1 MSAVTPIPPP
11 PSELENSQA
20 PPTQADRKPYVVE
33 WMQFLP
39 RRRFIPEEPNV
50 DAPLIEP
57 EVVDCYL
64 KPLEESSDPQDQAVA
79 KQIREDIAIMHHDLL
94 RLFRQRDH
102 EAKKQQ
108 NDYRL
113 YQIGFLVLAAA
124 AAVFGSLQALA
135 LSGNGRVALAIFA
148 FGETLVALTAVY
160 LATISGREP
169 PLPRWLDARRKAE
182 QLRREYFRFLLNLSP
197 YDRLTP
203 IERKLK
209 MAERAAEINRGN
221 YPDESRLL

>member
-1 MSAVTPIPPP
+1 MSAITPTPPP

-20 PPTQADRKPYVVE
+20 PPTQADRKLNVVE
-33 WMQFLP
+33 WIQFLP
-39 RRRFIPEEPNV
+39 RRRFIPEEPDV
-50 DAPLIEP
+50 TVPLIEP
-57 EVVDCYL
+57 EVIDCYL
-64 KPLEESSDPQDQAVA
+64 KPLEDSADPEDQATA
-79 KQIREDIAIMHHDLL
+79 KQIRDDIALMNHDLL

-113 YQIGFLVLAAA
+113 YQIGFLLLAAA

-135 LSGNGRVALAIFA
+135 LSGNARVALAIFA

-182 QLRREYFRFLLNLSP
+182 QLRREYFRFLLNLAP
-197 YDRLTP
+197 YDKLPP
-203 IERKLK
+203 IERKLRLS
-209 MAERAAEINRGN
+209 ERAADINRGS
-221 YPDESRLL
+221 YPSESGVI

>member
-1 MSAVTPIPPP
+1 MSAITPTPPP
-11 PSELENSQA
+11 PSGLENSQA
-20 PPTQADRKPYVVE
+20 PPTQADRKSNVVE
-33 WMQFLP
+33 WIQFLP
-39 RRRFIPEEPNV
+39 RRRFIPEEPDV
-50 DAPLIEP
+50 AVPLIEP
-57 EVVDCYL
+57 EVIDCYL
-64 KPLEESSDPQDQAVA
+64 KPLEDSADPEDQATA
-79 KQIREDIAIMHHDLL
+79 KQIRDDIALMNHDLL
-94 RLFRQRDH
+94 RLFRVRDH

-113 YQIGFLVLAAA
+113 YQIGFLILAAL

-135 LSGNGRVALAIFA
+135 LSGNARVALAIFA

-182 QLRREYFRFLLNLSP
+182 QLRREYFRFLLNLAP
-197 YDRLTP
+197 YDKLSP

-209 MAERAAEINRGN
+209 LSERAADINRGS
-221 YPDESRLL
+221 YPNESGLI